1 AVVDTD
7 DRGEYRLYGL
17 AAGDYTVFIFGARRG
32 IAFRPAFYP
41 DAPLPW
47 QAEPIRLTAG
57 EEVDGIGLTL
67 RSMPNQSRI
76 PPANRSAPT
85 MSVRDV
91 PPPSEPGPPGT
102 VRGRVVG
109 PDGLPLAR
117 VRVQLESSERLF
129 SPDSVQADE
138 DGWYAFHGV
147 APGDYLLTAE
157 MPGYRRTVGG
167 QRTPW
172 ERGDLATMA
181 ADRAEVRVDL
191 AMRPGDA
198 IVGRVVD
205 EYGDPVA
212 NVAVSAS
219 AIRVIS
225 GRRQLV
231 GVPREPFQP
240 VRTDDRGRYRL
251 FAMPPGEFVVAAA
264 AATSRPDLDPPVIDL
279 PGYART
285 YYPATPVAA
294 EAAVV
299 EVVEGQD
306 RLNVDITLVKGG
318 TTRVAGRVVTASGEP
333 ASATVS
339 IGPSYRSGAIATGV
353 RSMRADGRFEFTDVP
368 PGEYVVQA
376 ATP

>member
-1 AVVDTD
+1 
-7 DRGEYRLYGL
+7 
-17 AAGDYTVFIFGARRG
+17 
-32 IAFRPAFYP
+32 
-41 DAPLPW
+41 
-47 QAEPIRLTAG
+47 
-57 EEVDGIGLTL
+57 
-67 RSMPNQSRI
+67 
-76 PPANRSAPT
+76 
-85 MSVRDV
+85 
-91 PPPSEPGPPGT
+91 
-102 VRGRVVG
+102 
-109 PDGLPLAR
+109 
-117 VRVQLESSERLF
+117 
-129 SPDSVQADE
+129 
-138 DGWYAFHGV
+138 
-147 APGDYLLTAE
+147 
-157 MPGYRRTVGG
+157 
-167 QRTPW
+167 
-172 ERGDLATMA
+172 
-181 ADRAEVRVDL
+181 
-191 AMRPGDA
+191 
-198 IVGRVVD
+198 GRVVD

-251 FAMPPGEFVVAAA
+251 FAMPPGEFVVAA

-353 RSMRADGRFEFTDVP
+353 GSMRADGRFEFTDVP

-376 ATP
+376 ATPRVSPSIEGEFASRFVTVNGV